1 MLWQT
6 RMADFSPGP
15 AAAPLGAPDRSSVCT
30 RLDAARQT
38 LSDATGRGQGGRAA
52 LAQYAAAV
60 DAIVAE
66 LFASALADVPRA
78 AVLALGGYGRR
89 HLCLHSD
96 VDLLVL
102 FADPL
107 DATDER
113 RLGHF
118 LQPLWDLGLVVGHQV
133 RELKDFA
140 RIEADNPEFL
150 LALLDARPIAGD
162 RHLVDRFTADF
173 HQAALHAHL
182 LGALV
187 TLTDERHAPFNATFY
202 QLEPDVKAAPG
213 GLRDLAAVRA
223 IAQLTDPALL
233 QQGPSDSARLDDA
246 EEFLLRI
253 RSILH
258 ADSKRNQNV
267 LSHAMQDRAA
277 GLLSYPGAQPQA
289 RVEHLMSD
297 YFRHAR
303 GVARWLEWIRRVAPV
318 PVGPNLVK
326 SADGVRFIDA
336 RVAANQPETWLSVF
350 QAAIDSG
357 TGVSDDT
364 LSCIQQHAG
373 RFAEHDFFPAPAH
386 RSALLQ
392 FLKPRAGLYARLS
405 QMHDSGLLGRMFPE
419 FGAITC
425 RVVRDFYHKYT
436 VDEHT
441 LLAIRTLE
449 RLVAPSAP
457 PESPRRERE
466 RFASLLQ
473 DLERPELLVLALL
486 LHDVGKSRDEEHVSE
501 SVRLAR
507 GIFER
512 LALPAASREVV
523 EFLIASHLQMSTV
536 AFRRDTEDPE
546 TVRRFAGVVGV
557 EERLKMLCLLTLA
570 DVDAV
575 SLETLTPWKEELLW
589 RLYVDTYNQLTL
601 GYGDELIDRSQSE
614 LAQLLAAPH
623 GDLRTEEISAFL
635 EGLPRRYL
643 QLFDRDAIV
652 RHVGLARDIHPD
664 AVHVSL
670 DQKGSAWELTVV
682 TMDKPFLFSN
692 ISGVLS
698 SFGMDI
704 LRGHAMTSPSG
715 LVLDIFQF
723 TDGERFLELN
733 VDARDEFVA
742 VLDSVVSG
750 RADVTVRL
758 RGREQSL
765 VHRRAPRVTPV
776 VYCDNHASQRYT
788 IVEIVADDALG
799 LLYRISRVMSQ
810 HGCDVDLVLI
820 STEGHKAIDVFHITQ
835 AGAKLPAAAQDA
847 LVAGL
852 QRLLEEDHEAD

>member
-1 MLWQT
+1 MPNSAAGQ
-6 RMADFSPGP
+6 
-15 AAAPLGAPDRSSVCT
+15 AAAPDGNSGYSSLRT
-30 RLDAARQT
+30 QLDGARQD
-38 LSDATGRGQGGRAA
+38 LSDATTLGVAGRAA
-52 LAQYAAAV
+52 LAQYSETVDGLVANLFTGALGDTPSAV
-60 DAIVAE
+60 
-66 LFASALADVPRA
+66 
-78 AVLALGGYGRR
+78 VLALGGYGRR

-96 VDLLVL
+96 VDLLIL
-102 FADPL
+102 FAGPL
-107 DATDER
+107 DVSDEG
-113 RLGHF
+113 RLGKF
-118 LQPLWDLGLVVGHQV
+118 LHPLWDLGLVVGHQV

-162 RHLVDRFTADF
+162 RDLFDRLTTTF
-173 HQAALHAHL
+173 HRAELHAHL
-182 LGALV
+182 VDALLK
-187 TLTDERHAPFNATFY
+187 LTDERHAPFNATFY

-213 GLRDLAAVRA
+213 GLRDIGVVRA
-223 IAQLTDPALL
+223 IARLTDPALL
-233 QQGPSDSARLDDA
+233 QQGPSDSARLDEA
-246 EEFLLRI
+246 EEFLLRT

-258 ADSKRNQNV
+258 LESRRNQNV
-267 LSHAMQDRAA
+267 LSHAMQEKAA
-277 GLLSYPGAQPQA
+277 GVLAYPGAQPQA
-289 RVEHLMSD
+289 RVERLMGD

-326 SADGVRFIDA
+326 SADGIRFIDA
-336 RVAANQPETWLSVF
+336 GAAANQPDTWLSAF
-350 QAAIDSG
+350 QAAIDCG
-357 TGVSDDT
+357 TAVSDDT
-364 LSCIQQHAG
+364 LSCIQQHVE
-373 RFAEHDFFPAPAH
+373 RFTERDFFLDPVRRDAW
-386 RSALLQ
+386 LE

-405 QMHDSGLLGRMFPE
+405 QMHDSGLLGRILPE

-441 LLAIRTLE
+441 LLTIRTLE
-449 RLVAPSAP
+449 RLAAP
-457 PESPRRERE
+457 PPGPPPRQRE

-486 LHDVGKSRDEEHVSE
+486 LHDVGKSRDEEHVPE
-501 SVRLAR
+501 SVRLAQR
-507 GIFER
+507 IFER
-512 LALPAASREVV
+512 LALPAESREVV
-523 EFLIASHLQMSTV
+523 EFLIANHLQMSTV

-546 TVRRFAGVVGV
+546 TVRRFAALVGV

-614 LAQLLAAPH
+614 LAQLLASRHA
-623 GDLRTEEISAFL
+623 DLPAEEISAFL

-643 QLFDRDAIV
+643 QLFDRDAIG
-652 RHVGLARDIHPD
+652 RHVRLARDIHPD

-670 DQKGSAWELTVV
+670 ERKGSAWELTVV

-704 LRGHAMTSPSG
+704 LRGHAMTSPHG

-723 TDGERFLELN
+723 TDGERFLDLN
-733 VDARDEFVA
+733 PDARAEFVS
-742 VLDSVVSG
+742 VLDAVVSG
-750 RADVTVRL
+750 RVDVTVRL

-765 VHRRAPRVTPV
+765 DHRRPPRVTPV
-776 VYCDNHASQRYT
+776 VHCDNHASQRYT

-810 HGCDVDLVLI
+810 QGCDVDLVLI

-835 AGAKLPAAAQDA
+835 AGAKLSAAAQAA
-847 LVAGL
+847 LAARL
-852 QRLLEEDHEAD
+852 QRLLEEDHEVA

>member
-1 MLWQT
+1 
-6 RMADFSPGP
+6 MANSAPGHT
-15 AAAPLGAPDRSSVCT
+15 AAPNGDAGHSSL
-30 RLDAARQT
+30 REQLDAARQE

-52 LAQYAAAV
+52 LAQYADTIDGLVATLFTGALGSTPPAV
-60 DAIVAE
+60 
-66 LFASALADVPRA
+66 
-78 AVLALGGYGRR
+78 VLALGGYGRR

-102 FADPL
+102 FAGPL
-107 DATDER
+107 DAQDEG
-113 RLGHF
+113 RLGKF
-118 LQPLWDLGLVVGHQV
+118 LHPLWDLGLVVGHQV

-162 RHLVDRFTADF
+162 RDLFDRFTDAF
-173 HQAALHAHL
+173 HRATLHAHL
-182 LGALV
+182 VDALLK
-187 TLTDERHAPFNATFY
+187 LTDQRHAPFNATFY

-223 IAQLTDPALL
+223 IARLTDPALL
-233 QQGPSDSARLDDA
+233 RQGPSDSARLDEA
-246 EEFLLRI
+246 EEFLLRT

-258 ADSKRNQNV
+258 LASKRNQNV
-267 LSHAMQDRAA
+267 LSHAMQEKAS
-277 GLLSYPGAQPQA
+277 GLLTYPGALPQA
-289 RVEHLMSD
+289 RVERLMGD

-303 GVARWLEWIRRVAPV
+303 GVARWLEWMRRVAPV

-336 RVAANQPETWLSVF
+336 GAAANQPDTWLSAF
-350 QAAIDSG
+350 QAAIDCG
-357 TGVSDDT
+357 AAVSDET
-364 LSCIQQHAG
+364 LSAIQQHAD
-373 RFAEHDFFPAPAH
+373 RFTERDFFLDSGRRDAW
-386 RSALLQ
+386 LE

-405 QMHDSGLLGRMFPE
+405 QMHDSGLLGRMLPE

-449 RLVAPSAP
+449 RLAAP
-457 PESPRRERE
+457 PSPPGTQPRQRE

-486 LHDVGKSRDEEHVSE
+486 LHDVGKSRDEEHVPE

-512 LALPAASREVV
+512 LALPAESREVV
-523 EFLIASHLQMSTV
+523 EFLIANHLQMSMV

-546 TVRRFAGVVGV
+546 TVRRFAALVGV

-601 GYGDELIDRSQSE
+601 GYADELIDRSQSE
-614 LAQLLAAPH
+614 LAQVLAARH
-623 GDLRTEEISAFL
+623 ADLPADEISRFL

-643 QLFDRDAIV
+643 QLFDREAIA
-652 RHVGLARDIHPD
+652 RHVRLARDIHPD

-670 DQKGSAWELTVV
+670 EPKGSAWELTVV

-704 LRGHAMTSPSG
+704 LRGHAMTSPNG
-715 LVLDIFQF
+715 LVLDVFQF

-733 VDARDEFVA
+733 PDARGEFITA
-742 VLDSVVSG
+742 LDRVVSG
-750 RADVTVRL
+750 LVDVTVRL

-765 VHRRAPRVTPV
+765 VHRRPARVKPV
-776 VYCDNHASQRYT
+776 VHCDNHASQRYT

-810 HGCDVDLVLI
+810 QGCDVDLVLI

-835 AGAKLPAAAQDA
+835 AGAKLTAAAQDA
-847 LVAGL
+847 LAAKL

>member
-1 MLWQT
+1 
-6 RMADFSPGP
+6 MANPIPGQ
-15 AAAPLGAPDRSSVCT
+15 ATAPNGGAGELR
-30 RLDAARQT
+30 RQLDAARQQ
-38 LSDATGRGQGGRAA
+38 LSDATARGQGGRAA
-52 LAQYAAAV
+52 LARYTGTIDGLVAGLFTGALGDTPPAV
-60 DAIVAE
+60 
-66 LFASALADVPRA
+66 
-78 AVLALGGYGRR
+78 VLALGGYGRR

-102 FADPL
+102 FAGPL
-107 DATDER
+107 NLADEG
-113 RLGHF
+113 RLGKF
-118 LQPLWDLGLVVGHQV
+118 LHPLWDLGLMVGHQV

-162 RHLVDRFTADF
+162 CDLFDRFTHAFHRTSFHAHLVD
-173 HQAALHAHL
+173 ALL
-182 LGALV
+182 K
-187 TLTDERHAPFNATFY
+187 LTDERHAPFNATFY

-223 IAQLTDPALL
+223 IARLTDPALL
-233 QQGPSDSARLDDA
+233 RQGPSDSARLDEA
-246 EEFLLRI
+246 EEFLLRT

-258 ADSKRNQNV
+258 LASNRNQNV
-267 LSHAMQDRAA
+267 LSHAMQEQAA
-277 GLLSYPGAQPQA
+277 GLLTYQGALPQA
-289 RVEHLMSD
+289 RVERLMGD

-303 GVARWLEWIRRVAPV
+303 GVARWLEWIRRVAPA

-336 RVAANQPETWLSVF
+336 GVAANQPDTWLSAF
-350 QAAIDSG
+350 QAAIECG
-357 TGVSDDT
+357 TAVSDDT
-364 LSCIQQHAG
+364 LASIQQHAD
-373 RFAEHDFFPAPAH
+373 RFNERDFFLNPARRDAW
-386 RSALLQ
+386 LE

-405 QMHDSGLLGRMFPE
+405 QMHDCGLLGRMLPE
-419 FGAITC
+419 FAAITC

-449 RLVAPSAP
+449 RLAAPSSLG
-457 PESPRRERE
+457 PEPRPRE

-507 GIFER
+507 AIFER
-512 LALPAASREVV
+512 LALPAESREVV
-523 EFLIASHLQMSTV
+523 EFLIANHLQMSMV

-546 TVRRFAGVVGV
+546 TVRRFAALVGV

-570 DVDAV
+570 DVEAV

-601 GYGDELIDRSQSE
+601 GYADELIERSQAD
-614 LAQLLAAPH
+614 LAQLLGTRHA
-623 GDLRTEEISAFL
+623 DLPAEEISRFL

-643 QLFDRDAIV
+643 QLFDREAIE
-652 RHVGLARDIHPD
+652 RHVRLAHDIHPD

-670 DQKGSAWELTVV
+670 ERKGSAWELTVV
-682 TMDKPFLFSN
+682 TMDKPYLFSN

-704 LRGHAMTSPSG
+704 LRGNAMTSPNG
-715 LVLDIFQF
+715 LVLDVFQF

-733 VDARDEFVA
+733 PDARDEFVK
-742 VLDSVVSG
+742 VLDDVVSG
-750 RADVTVRL
+750 RVAVTVRL

-765 VHRRAPRVTPV
+765 VHHRPPRVTPV
-776 VYCDNHASQRYT
+776 VHCDNHASQRYT

-810 HGCDVDLVLI
+810 QGCDVDLVLI

-835 AGAKLPAAAQDA
+835 AGAKLSAAAQDA
-847 LVAGL
+847 LAARL
-852 QRLLEEDHEAD
+852 QRLLEEDHEVD